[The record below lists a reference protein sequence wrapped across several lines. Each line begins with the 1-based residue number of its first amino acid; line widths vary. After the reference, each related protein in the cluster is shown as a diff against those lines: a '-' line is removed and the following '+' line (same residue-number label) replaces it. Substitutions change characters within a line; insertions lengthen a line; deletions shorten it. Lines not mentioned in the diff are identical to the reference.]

1 MFCDDLGE
9 WDGGEGGGRQGPKG
23 LNICIHMLCIHIA
36 GASLVAQLVKN
47 LPTVQETQVQTLG
60 QEDPLEKGMVSH
72 SSVLAWRIPWTER
85 WRATVQRVAESD
97 TTE

>member
-36 GASLVAQLVKN
+36 GASLVAQMVKH
-47 LPTVQETQVQTLG
+47 LPEVRETQVLSLG
-60 QEDPLEKGMVSH
+60 
-72 SSVLAWRIPWTER
+72 
-85 WRATVQRVAESD
+85 
-97 TTE
+97 

>member
-47 LPTVQETQVQTLG
+47 LPTVQDPGSNPRSGRSSGEGNG
-60 QEDPLEKGMVSH
+60 QPL
-72 SSVLAWRIPWTER
+72 
-85 WRATVQRVAESD
+85 
-97 TTE
+97 